1 MTRQEKRKRLS
12 LYRRYCD
19 RVQDLAER
27 IEQAKASAERVTPS
41 QGAPGGSLSASKVE
55 TGVLSM
61 LEAAGELETLERLK
75 QEEAD
80 HLREITSG
88 IKYGSMLIEY
98 YLNRRTVP
106 EIASKYKISVSAVE
120 KRLRKAIDRININ

>member
-1 MTRQEKRKRLS
+1 MTRKEKRRRLS

-27 IEQAKASAERVTPS
+27 IETAKAAAERVTPS
-41 QGAPGGSLSASKVE
+41 QGAPCGSISSSRVE
-55 TGVLSM
+55 AGVLSM

-75 QEEAD
+75 QDEAER
-80 HLREITSG
+80 LREITSG

-106 EIASKYKISVSAVE
+106 EIASKYKISVSAAE
-120 KRLRKAIDRININ
+120 KRLRKAIDRISI